1 MPPTT
6 RLRCSWVLAA
16 CALGSLG
23 AACHATRH
31 DLAAI
36 ERPTALQPLADL
48 AARAAAEPDDAPV
61 RPATFVLDTAWREMS
76 LERFERWVQDA
87 LPGVEPV
94 EVAKPDRAELKRA
107 LAAMDGS
114 SVRAAVILARTR
126 DPLCYEILLS
136 RLEDRIEG
144 PERASDAG
152 DVIAAAALGRLRNVR
167 ELGKRLEDLVVG
179 ANVHPDLEVR
189 VECAAALLEYKRT
202 RGIGFLLRVLR
213 EATPAADPTKRD
225 WNPTPHM
232 AWPKSRAAT
241 ALAKFL
247 GVPNEFRP
255 DGSVAHQMEVAAQLE
270 ELWREKK
277 RQLEPPKN

>member
-1 MPPTT
+1 MI
-6 RLRCSWVLAA
+6 
-16 CALGSLG
+16 ALVG
-23 AACHATRH
+23 AACRATH
-31 DLAAI
+31 HELAAL
-36 ERPTALQPLADL
+36 E
-48 AARAAAEPDDAPV
+48 
-61 RPATFVLDTAWREMS
+61 RPATLTPVAGYAAQPVPATLVLDPTWREMS
-76 LERFERWVQDA
+76 LERFESWVQTV
-87 LPGVEPV
+87 LPGLEPV
-94 EVAKPDRAELKRA
+94 EVTKPDRAELKRA
-107 LAAMDGS
+107 LAVMDGS

-126 DPLCYEILLS
+126 DPQCYEILLS

-167 ELGKRLEDLVVG
+167 ELGKRLEELVVG

-213 EATPAADPTKRD
+213 EATPAADPARRD
-225 WNPTPHM
+225 WKPTPHM
-232 AWPKSRAAT
+232 AWAKSRAAH
-241 ALAKFL
+241 ALSKFL
-247 GVPNEFRP
+247 DVPNEFRP
-255 DGSVAHQMEVAAQLE
+255 DGSVAHQMEVAAKLE